1 MTKTERKA
9 SRYVRFASRM
19 LGLVLESR
27 DPWLPE
33 PKERSPFL
41 VVQLKWKD
49 LKISEMEGSGVWMP
63 VATGMFPEHQ
73 PYKFA
78 SS

>member
-9 SRYVRFASRM
+9 SRYVGFASQT

-33 PKERSPFL
+33 PGKERSPFL

-49 LKISEMEGSGVWMP
+49 LKISETDASGYWDVSRTP
-63 VATGMFPEHQ
+63 AL
-73 PYKFA
+73 
-78 SS
+78 